1 MAPNRYLGEFEQMVL
16 LAILQTGSHANGYG
30 VRKSLESEAD
40 RTVSKG
46 AFYTTLDRLER
57 KGYLEWEARVA
68 EESSTSL
75 PQRHFTVTSEGI
87 AELQKSRAAL
97 LKLWRGLERAL
108 GGP

>member
-1 MAPNRYLGEFEQMVL
+1 MAPKSYLGEFEQMVL
-16 LAILQTGSHANGYG
+16 LAIMQRGKEANGFQI
-30 VRKSLESEAD
+30 RRELEHSVGRA
-40 RTVSKG
+40 VSKG

-57 KGYLEWEARVA
+57 KGYLEWEARVP
-68 EESSTSL
+68 EESSSSL
-75 PQRHFTVTSEGI
+75 PQRHFTVTSTGI